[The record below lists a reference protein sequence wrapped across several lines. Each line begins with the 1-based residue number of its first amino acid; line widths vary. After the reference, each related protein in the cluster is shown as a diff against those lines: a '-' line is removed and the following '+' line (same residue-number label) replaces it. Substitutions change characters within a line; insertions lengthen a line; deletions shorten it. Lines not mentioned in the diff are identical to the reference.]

1 MRLVNWQS
9 SSANVERLVKRLGR
23 YRDSLFTF
31 LDYDDVPA
39 DNNHAEREIRPAVIM
54 RKNSLCNRSQAGAQ
68 TQAVLMSIYRTLKA
82 RGLEPMD
89 TIAAALK
96 SYVRTGALPSLP
108 Q

>member
-1 MRLVNWQS
+1 MKLVQWESPN
-9 SSANVERLVKRLGR
+9 ANVQRLVKGPGR

-31 LDYDDVPA
+31 LDYQDVPS
-39 DNNHAEREIRPAVIM
+39 DNNHAEREIRPAVLM
-54 RKNSLCNRSQAGAQ
+54 RKNSLCTRSDAGAQ

-89 TIAAALK
+89 TIVEALK
-96 SYVRTGALPSLP
+96 TYVRTSTLPSLP

>member
-1 MRLVNWQS
+1 MVKVASCFAQVLSLVDRNRF
-9 SSANVERLVKRLGR
+9 EL
-23 YRDSLFTF
+23 
-31 LDYDDVPA
+31 
-39 DNNHAEREIRPAVIM
+39 AV
-54 RKNSLCNRSQAGAQ
+54 RRHGAQ